1 MISLLKAKKVY
12 FGGKLVTTRFKKLS
26 EDDKRQIINPNFMEM
41 GIATLSDGCIII
53 DSDGPKEELFLES
66 LKGVMS
72 FDYESLLA
80 IEGKYKKKYPKVKNF
95 DDVIDISDTE
105 GAAQAAEAMMV
116 LIIPVEK
123 ARRSIAAGYYGL
135 NNN

>member
-1 MISLLKAKKVY
+1 MKNIKVSVIVLTYNHEKYIEQALDSILMQKVSFNYEILVGDDASTDATVPILL
-12 FGGKLVTTRFKKLS
+12 
-26 EDDKRQIINPNFMEM
+26 
-41 GIATLSDGCIII
+41 
-53 DSDGPKEELFLES
+53 
-66 LKGVMS
+66 
-72 FDYESLLA
+72 
-80 IEGKYKKKYPKVKNF
+80 KYKKKYPKVKNF

>member
-53 DSDGPKEELFLES
+53 DSDGPKSLTKPQSHQSFYRKAKTYFVFLLTS
-66 LKGVMS
+66 
-72 FDYESLLA
+72 
-80 IEGKYKKKYPKVKNF
+80 
-95 DDVIDISDTE
+95 
-105 GAAQAAEAMMV
+105 
-116 LIIPVEK
+116 
-123 ARRSIAAGYYGL
+123 
-135 NNN
+135 